1 MGIRQPQPGENANR
15 LNAKLKHKRIARLWI
30 QRKNLKQE
38 HERIQRNQQV
48 VDVRR
53 RVSRRVV
60 LNRYHEK
67 SEFADV
73 REFLATN
80 AATSHKATE
89 HNNKRTMDAV
99 LVIDKPAG
107 LTSHDVVARVRRLL
121 GERSVGHLG
130 TLDPL
135 ATGVLPLLTGRYTRL
150 AQFYTAADKTYEGVI
165 RLGFATDTW
174 DADGEPLGPP
184 QPVKVSLEELQKVA
198 QELSGDI
205 EQQPPKFSAKKI
217 GGVPAYKLARKDR
230 EVELKKV
237 RVLVHRFEIHNVEA
251 DRASFTAEVSSGTYV
266 RALAHELGQKLEVGA
281 HLAEL
286 RRTRSGEFTLDQAVT
301 LDRLAE
307 IKNNGLSHEGKL
319 PDLLSTVSLHPRQ
332 ILPQIPSV
340 TVNDET
346 AGLIGN
352 GRAVNLPEFSGARQV
367 KVFLGQEELIAIASR
382 IAGTLFQP
390 KVVLRAA

>member
-1 MGIRQPQPGENANR
+1 M
-15 LNAKLKHKRIARLWI
+15 
-30 QRKNLKQE
+30 
-38 HERIQRNQQV
+38 
-48 VDVRR
+48 
-53 RVSRRVV
+53 
-60 LNRYHEK
+60 
-67 SEFADV
+67 
-73 REFLATN
+73 RELLATN
-80 AATSHKATE
+80 AFATSHRATE

-107 LTSHDVVARVRRLL
+107 LTSHDVVARVRRLI

-135 ATGVLPLLTGRYTRL
+135 ATGVLPLLTGRFTRL

-174 DADGEPLGPP
+174 DAEGGPLGPS
-184 QPVKVSLEELQKVA
+184 QLIKVSLEELREGA
-198 QELSGDI
+198 EELTGDI

-217 GGVPAYKLARKDR
+217 AGVPAYKLARKDR

-237 RVLVHRFEIHNVEA
+237 RVQVHRFEIHGLEA
-251 DRASFTAEVSSGTYV
+251 DLVPFTAEVSAGTYV
-266 RALAHELGQKLEVGA
+266 RSLAHELGQKVGVGA

-286 RRTRSGEFTLDQAVT
+286 RRTRSGEFTLAQAIT
-301 LDRLAE
+301 LDELAE
-307 IKNNGLSHEGKL
+307 IRKNGLSGDREL
-319 PDLLSTVSLHPRQ
+319 VDSVSQVSLHPRQ

-346 AGLIGN
+346 AGLIAN
-352 GRAVNLPEFSGARQV
+352 GRAVNLPDFSAARQV
-367 KVFLGQEELIAIASR
+367 KVFLGQEKLIAIASR

>member
-1 MGIRQPQPGENANR
+1 
-15 LNAKLKHKRIARLWI
+15 
-30 QRKNLKQE
+30 
-38 HERIQRNQQV
+38 
-48 VDVRR
+48 
-53 RVSRRVV
+53 
-60 LNRYHEK
+60 
-67 SEFADV
+67 
-73 REFLATN
+73 
-80 AATSHKATE
+80 
-89 HNNKRTMDAV
+89 MDAV
-99 LVIDKPAG
+99 LVIDKPADI
-107 LTSHDVVARVRRLL
+107 TSHDVVARVRRLL
-121 GERSVGHLG
+121 DERSVGHLG

-174 DADGEPLGPP
+174 DAEGGPTGP
-184 QPVKVSLEELQKVA
+184 SQPVKVSLEELQNA
-198 QELSGDI
+198 ALELTGEI

-217 GGVPAYKLARKDR
+217 AGVPAYKLARKDC

-237 RVLVHRFEIHNVEA
+237 RVLVHRFDIHNLEA
-251 DRASFTAEVSSGTYV
+251 DRARFTAEVSAGTYV
-266 RALAHELGQKLEVGA
+266 RALAHELGQKLKVGA

-307 IKNNGLSHEGKL
+307 IRNNGWSHEGRL
-319 PDLLSTVSLHPRQ
+319 PASLSKISLHPRQ
-332 ILPQIPSV
+332 ILPQVPSV

-346 AGLIGN
+346 AGLIAN
-352 GRAVNLPEFSGARQV
+352 GRAVNLPDFSAARQV

-390 KVVLRAA
+390 KVVLRAAQGSE

>member
-1 MGIRQPQPGENANR
+1 
-15 LNAKLKHKRIARLWI
+15 
-30 QRKNLKQE
+30 
-38 HERIQRNQQV
+38 
-48 VDVRR
+48 
-53 RVSRRVV
+53 
-60 LNRYHEK
+60 
-67 SEFADV
+67 
-73 REFLATN
+73 
-80 AATSHKATE
+80 
-89 HNNKRTMDAV
+89 MDAV
-99 LVIDKPAG
+99 LVIDKPVG

-135 ATGVLPLLTGRYTRL
+135 ATGVLPLLTGRFTRL

-165 RLGFATDTW
+165 KLGFATDTW

-184 QPVKVSLEELQKVA
+184 QLVKVSLEELQEKA
-198 QELSGDI
+198 RELAGEI

-217 GGVPAYKLARKDR
+217 AGVPAYKLARKDR

-237 RVLVHRFEIHNVEA
+237 QVLVHRFEIHDVQE
-251 DRASFTAEVSSGTYV
+251 DRATFTTEVSSGTYV
-266 RALAHELGQKLEVGA
+266 RGLAHELGQKLGIGA

-286 RRTRSGEFTLDQAVT
+286 RRTRSGEFNLDQAVT

-307 IKNNGLSHEGKL
+307 VRNNVSSETN
-319 PDLLSTVSLHPRQ
+319 LLSKISLHPRRL
-332 ILPQIPSV
+332 LPQLPSV